1 MKNNN
6 EKQDHKS
13 TIKLDE
19 QLIKAYRNILSMILR
34 ELDFKIDEI
43 KTEEDKQCMLSIILN
58 DYMQNIN
65 SEREYDINDLR
76 EFNEGFIFLKER
88 VIDPIINGNIDIN
101 LLKIINEHLA
111 NKDNCTKIFCNSNG
125 NFHSY
130 KPLLT
135 NENCEKYAEILE
147 KLIKLFNNNSCMEEL
162 KKTLETIL
170 FLIENSETN
179 NDNDNEKK
187 EISEENIN
195 NQEIKV
201 IYKLLHKLVR
211 ENFNLSEFFIRN
223 GIIKILINKITKHA
237 KTMRNMIYDII
248 LCLLKNFEQ
257 YNENE
262 GYIYKNF
269 ERILPTD
276 LIDNYGILILYEER
290 PEILII
296 FFKII
301 SLNNSSN
308 ISKIIQ
314 FIEQIFSK
322 YENSPEKLSSLF
334 DIMSS
339 QIQINDENTYER
351 LINIAGY
358 PSLVVRSI
366 PKEENENCDNN
377 EINIYSDNEYNEE
390 EDAQKIKTKKN
401 ENQKWPLFGE
411 RLIDGNIYREIYEYL
426 TSNHNKSYEC
436 LLAILF
442 PSEYRLLDDNITI
455 KISKE
460 KKKEILLDIIK
471 SIFNEKNNYPLFKYL
486 YLTPSRS
493 LLYKN
498 LYSEI
503 LAYLNIYNNAN
514 SPINLKEMKLKE
526 AKYKEF
532 LEKEINVVI
541 DNAIKKDNNI
551 SDKNDYDDIND
562 LYEGMFFKCHDKNMK
577 LFTGF
582 IADIIPGEVIREE
595 IFGIAKISNFAMYRI
610 HYYTKFYQIDEL
622 REKLLNPDKYNKVEN
637 DKKSL
642 KLNESKSL
650 KKSKSF
656 TDLSKP
662 KLLYI
667 KETKENEQKEV
678 DIDKEDNKEENNNY
692 EKNEKEKELD
702 NDEKTKNEEK
712 KINGERHSYNRK
724 SSSKIKNNSYKENE
738 GIQRED
744 EYSNSEINKE
754 LDKKENV
761 EKYDILEKS
770 ENDFIYNIYNNEDS
784 IFILEDKEKKDR
796 NNVKNLLIRYIFSYE
811 KGNDKKNFNAN
822 IRTQNSLK
830 SQTKNNCFIMNKVND
845 SIEPCHITCF
855 LNLQR
860 FKDELKFVSSSDII
874 VRIGFQ

>member
-1 MKNNN
+1 
-6 EKQDHKS
+6 
-13 TIKLDE
+13 
-19 QLIKAYRNILSMILR
+19 
-34 ELDFKIDEI
+34 
-43 KTEEDKQCMLSIILN
+43 
-58 DYMQNIN
+58 
-65 SEREYDINDLR
+65 
-76 EFNEGFIFLKER
+76 
-88 VIDPIINGNIDIN
+88 
-101 LLKIINEHLA
+101 
-111 NKDNCTKIFCNSNG
+111 
-125 NFHSY
+125 
-130 KPLLT
+130 
-135 NENCEKYAEILE
+135 
-147 KLIKLFNNNSCMEEL
+147 
-162 KKTLETIL
+162 
-170 FLIENSETN
+170 
-179 NDNDNEKK
+179 
-187 EISEENIN
+187 
-195 NQEIKV
+195 
-201 IYKLLHKLVR
+201 
-211 ENFNLSEFFIRN
+211 
-223 GIIKILINKITKHA
+223 
-237 KTMRNMIYDII
+237 
-248 LCLLKNFEQ
+248 
-257 YNENE
+257 
-262 GYIYKNF
+262 
-269 ERILPTD
+269 
-276 LIDNYGILILYEER
+276 
-290 PEILII
+290 
-296 FFKII
+296 
-301 SLNNSSN
+301 
-308 ISKIIQ
+308 
-314 FIEQIFSK
+314 
-322 YENSPEKLSSLF
+322 
-334 DIMSS
+334 MSS

-366 PKEENENCDNN
+366 PKEENENCNNN

-562 LYEGMFFKCHDKNMK
+562 LYVGMFFKCHDENMK

-595 IFGIAKISNFAMYRI
+595 IFGIAKNSNFAMYRI

-830 SQTKNNCFIMNKVND
+830 SQIKNNCFIMNKVND
-845 SIEPCHITCF
+845 SIEPCHIACF

-860 FKDELKFVSSSDII
+860 FKDELKFVSSDDII
-874 VRIGFQ
+874 VSIGFQ

>member
-1 MKNNN
+1 
-6 EKQDHKS
+6 
-13 TIKLDE
+13 
-19 QLIKAYRNILSMILR
+19 
-34 ELDFKIDEI
+34 
-43 KTEEDKQCMLSIILN
+43 
-58 DYMQNIN
+58 
-65 SEREYDINDLR
+65 
-76 EFNEGFIFLKER
+76 
-88 VIDPIINGNIDIN
+88 
-101 LLKIINEHLA
+101 
-111 NKDNCTKIFCNSNG
+111 
-125 NFHSY
+125 
-130 KPLLT
+130 
-135 NENCEKYAEILE
+135 
-147 KLIKLFNNNSCMEEL
+147 
-162 KKTLETIL
+162 
-170 FLIENSETN
+170 
-179 NDNDNEKK
+179 
-187 EISEENIN
+187 
-195 NQEIKV
+195 
-201 IYKLLHKLVR
+201 
-211 ENFNLSEFFIRN
+211 
-223 GIIKILINKITKHA
+223 
-237 KTMRNMIYDII
+237 
-248 LCLLKNFEQ
+248 
-257 YNENE
+257 
-262 GYIYKNF
+262 
-269 ERILPTD
+269 
-276 LIDNYGILILYEER
+276 
-290 PEILII
+290 
-296 FFKII
+296 
-301 SLNNSSN
+301 
-308 ISKIIQ
+308 
-314 FIEQIFSK
+314 
-322 YENSPEKLSSLF
+322 
-334 DIMSS
+334 
-339 QIQINDENTYER
+339 
-351 LINIAGY
+351 
-358 PSLVVRSI
+358 
-366 PKEENENCDNN
+366 
-377 EINIYSDNEYNEE
+377 
-390 EDAQKIKTKKN
+390 
-401 ENQKWPLFGE
+401 
-411 RLIDGNIYREIYEYL
+411 
-426 TSNHNKSYEC
+426 
-436 LLAILF
+436 
-442 PSEYRLLDDNITI
+442 
-455 KISKE
+455 
-460 KKKEILLDIIK
+460 
-471 SIFNEKNNYPLFKYL
+471 
-486 YLTPSRS
+486 
-493 LLYKN
+493 
-498 LYSEI
+498 
-503 LAYLNIYNNAN
+503 
-514 SPINLKEMKLKE
+514 MKLKE

-595 IFGIAKISNFAMYRI
+595 IFGIAKNSNFAMYRI

-830 SQTKNNCFIMNKVND
+830 SQIKNNCFIMNKVND

-860 FKDELKFVSSSDII
+860 FKDELKFVSSGDII
-874 VRIGFQ
+874 VSIGFQ